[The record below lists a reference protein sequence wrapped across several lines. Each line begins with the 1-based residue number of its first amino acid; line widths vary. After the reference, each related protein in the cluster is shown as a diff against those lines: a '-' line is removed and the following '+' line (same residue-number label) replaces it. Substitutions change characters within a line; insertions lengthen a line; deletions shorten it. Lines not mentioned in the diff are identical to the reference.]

1 MQLSYAVV
9 NGHMCGHDVS
19 LFNIVLVTVWCVH
32 ESRHQGTESR
42 MQTGGDGLIGN
53 VLRLGCEGLRVEES
67 EASSDHRA

>member
-32 ESRHQGTESR
+32 ESDTNQLKECLVSGMAREDIHFSPQAKFPVLS
-42 MQTGGDGLIGN
+42 GG
-53 VLRLGCEGLRVEES
+53 RVV
-67 EASSDHRA
+67 

>member
-1 MQLSYAVV
+1 MVLSFSFASPG
-9 NGHMCGHDVS
+9 NGK
-19 LFNIVLVTVWCVH
+19 VH